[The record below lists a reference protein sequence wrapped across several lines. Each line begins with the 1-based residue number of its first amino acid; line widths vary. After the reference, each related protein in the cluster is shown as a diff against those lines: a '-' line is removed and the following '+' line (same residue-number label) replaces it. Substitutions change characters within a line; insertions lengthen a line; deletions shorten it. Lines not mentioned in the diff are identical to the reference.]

1 MSIVIAIFV
10 YFFVLIRIGGL
21 KKNDILQA
29 PKGTRILALLQKLKW
44 IE

>member
-1 MSIVIAIFV
+1 MAIAV

-29 PKGTRILALLQKLKW
+29 PKGTKILGLLQKIRW
-44 IE
+44 I